1 MLTNPDLGDPR
12 PAVSETPR
20 LHGGGAI
27 HSGRAGRLRA
37 AGSQGVRL
45 QCGSRPQPAGLAP

>member
-1 MLTNPDLGDPR
+1 MLTNPDLGGPQ

-20 LHGGGAI
+20 PHGGGAI